1 MTQSYCILGNP
12 NVGKTSL
19 FNALTGSY
27 EYIGNWSG
35 VTVEKKVGKLKDNVG
50 DLVDL
55 PGIYDLSPI
64 SKDETVVTDYLMST
78 SFTGMINII
87 DACQLKRNLNL
98 TIQLMELNKPMI
110 IGLNMIDVATQRG
123 IKINYQALMR
133 KLKVPVFPIVA
144 RKAKGTHSLLGELNY
159 LEPHQRRA
167 FKINYGTEIETAI
180 QQICSIIK
188 QDNMYP
194 TERLR
199 FIAIQYLIDNVQIYQ
214 ELDAMILEQ
223 LEPIKRKLSNATEQS
238 TRQRIEAVRNDYI
251 NQLLEDIVEYP
262 EEDKQFFTSKVDRLL
277 LNRYLGIPIFL
288 GIMWLIFQTTFTW
301 IGTPLS
307 DQLDAFISGPLSEW
321 IKSVMNT
328 LHITSFLQD
337 LITDGIIAGVGSVLV
352 FVPQIVVLFFFIS
365 LLEDSGYMARIA
377 VLMDKTMESIGLSG
391 KSFIPMIIGFGCN
404 VPSIMAAR
412 SIENEKE
419 RLITI
424 LVAPFMSCSA
434 RLPVYALFVGAF
446 FSAHQSL
453 VVLSLYILGI
463 VVALLVSTLLN
474 KLILKDNQSVFI
486 VELPTYRVPSFKTL
500 WRSTWEK
507 AKGFVKKA
515 GTFIFGGSVVIWT
528 LTYIGPHGVNVPI
541 NQSFMHMIGQG
552 FANLIAPLGF
562 GSWQAGATLIPGF
575 LAKEVI
581 ISSMAILYSSSESGL
596 TQVIQQQ
603 FTPLSAYAFMIFILL
618 YVPCI
623 STVATIRKETSSWK
637 WKLLAVVYPI
647 VTAYILTFVFYQ
659 VSQLFI

>member
-637 WKLLAVVYPI
+637 WTLLAVVYPI
-647 VTAYILTFVFYQ
+647 ATAYILPFVFYQ
-659 VSQLFI
+659 VRQLFI